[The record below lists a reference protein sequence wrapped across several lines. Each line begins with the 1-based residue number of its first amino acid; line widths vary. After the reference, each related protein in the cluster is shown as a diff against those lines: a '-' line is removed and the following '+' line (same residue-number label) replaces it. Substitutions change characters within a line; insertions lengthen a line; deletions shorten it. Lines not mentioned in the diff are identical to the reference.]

1 VNIAQIAKMA
11 QQMQTQRAKTQEELR
26 DTTLDATAG
35 GGAVRVVITGAGEV
49 RSIEIDPSAVDPD
62 EVEMLQDLVTAAVND
77 AIGKAKEL
85 ERERMAAVAG
95 GMGMPGMPGGL
106 GLPGLR

>member
-1 VNIAQIAKMA
+1 
-11 QQMQTQRAKTQEELR
+11 
-26 DTTLDATAG
+26 
-35 GGAVRVVITGAGEV
+35 V
-49 RSIEIDPSAVDPD
+49 RSIEIDPTAVDPD